1 MVSGRSYDCF
11 LHEDTSLPIMSIDV
25 AVKETLILMEA
36 PTEKLSIRS
45 SYHLNLTSFS
55 PGELTAEI
63 KIYIDGVICVIR
75 SRLPAIDCRDLA
87 KEYRRSI
94 CPHRLGLERRFWVAS
109 NHF

>member
-25 AVKETLILMEA
+25 AVKETLVLMEA

-45 SYHLNLTSFS
+45 SYNLNLTSFS

-63 KIYIDGVICVIR
+63 KKYIDGLQV
-75 SRLPAIDCRDLA
+75 
-87 KEYRRSI
+87 
-94 CPHRLGLERRFWVAS
+94 
-109 NHF
+109 